1 MISIAPLDD
10 LTVRLCLATDQKI
23 ASGLV
28 QRWNEEIDIDT
39 ISFGIM
45 RLLPLVYD
53 QITRFDLVSPHD
65 KRLKVVYKFWW
76 IAYQHRS
83 NQLYQVHALLSEHGI
98 PMMIIKGAGLID
110 YYDNPVHRP
119 MADIDIIVPAKDHS
133 RALDLL
139 LNNHWTHEYP
149 ERDKYDSLA
158 IKLGLDAPHG
168 IPLVN
173 TITDTKLD
181 LHRRIGSQT
190 SNQVTDW
197 VWASAVPSAG
207 LPGLNKPAIH
217 MELLMVVVHAVM
229 SRFNGNLN
237 WLIDLARLQKKVTDA
252 DWDRALKAATAE
264 KKADI
269 FIYGC
274 HLASQ
279 YGISIPIW
287 LPQASTFRVAIPPDP
302 GSVRKFSIEWLKRM
316 NSQLYFESY
325 HRYANRALP
334 LKWAIYSYSFM
345 VRSII
350 SLRKNFAKDKLK
362 KKHP

>member
-23 ASGLV
+23 ANDLL

-45 RLLPLVYD
+45 RLLPLVYH
-53 QITRFDLVSPHD
+53 QITRFDLVSPHY

-83 NQLYQVHALLSEHGI
+83 NQLYQVHALLSQHGI

-139 LNNHWTHEYP
+139 LNNNWAREYP
-149 ERDKYDSLA
+149 EDEKYDLFA
-158 IKLGLDAPHG
+158 IKMGLGEPHG
-168 IPLVN
+168 VALVS

-181 LHRRIGSQT
+181 LHRRIGSET

-207 LPGLNKPAIH
+207 LQGLNKPAIH

-229 SRFNGNLN
+229 ARFKDNLN
-237 WLIDLARLQKKVTDA
+237 WLIDLAQLQKKITDA
-252 DWDRALKAATAE
+252 DWERALNAATAE

-269 FIYGC
+269 FLYGC
-274 HLASQ
+274 HLARQ
-279 YGISIPIW
+279 YGISIPTW
-287 LPQASTFRVAIPPDP
+287 LPRASTFSVAIPPDP
-302 GSVRKFSIEWLKRM
+302 GSVRKFSIEWLKRI
-316 NSQLYFESY
+316 NSKLYFVIY
-325 HRYANRALP
+325 HRHANRSLP
-334 LKWAIYSYSFM
+334 IKWAIHGYDF
-345 VRSII
+345 VLRSMLFL
-350 SLRKNFAKDKLK
+350 SKNIAKSKLGK
-362 KKHP
+362 K